1 MKYAIIENGVVVNI
15 AVADAP
21 LDAAW
26 IPAGNA
32 RIGNLWDGT
41 TFTERP
47 LTEEELAE
55 QKALAVEQAKE
66 AAQRRAQDIV
76 LKEQIAT
83 KLDTLPDEDVAE
95 LAYLYD
101 EWSGD
106 GVAYAI
112 GDIVRVESFPYRVLQ
127 AHTSQADWT
136 PANTASL
143 FTPLRTVTGSNPD
156 PWVQPQGAQNAYAIG
171 DRVTHDNLNDG
182 GNIWIF
188 ESAIA
193 ANTTEPGRDGTF
205 DRWWTPIEAVA

>member
-1 MKYAIIENGVVVNI
+1 MSRMTDEQLLNAISQWRADRGLSKREAIE
-15 AVADAP
+15 
-21 LDAAW
+21 
-26 IPAGNA
+26 
-32 RIGNLWDGT
+32 
-41 TFTERP
+41 
-47 LTEEELAE
+47 
-55 QKALAVEQAKE
+55 KASE
-66 AAQRRAQDIV
+66 IV

-112 GDIVRVESFPYRVLQ
+112 GDIVRVESFPYRVIQ
-127 AHTSQADWT
+127 AHTSQADWS

-156 PWVQPQGAQNAYAIG
+156 AWVQPTGAQNAYAIG

-182 GNIWIF
+182 GTIWIF

-193 ANTTEPGRDGTF
+193 ANVPD
-205 DRWWTPIEAVA
+205 